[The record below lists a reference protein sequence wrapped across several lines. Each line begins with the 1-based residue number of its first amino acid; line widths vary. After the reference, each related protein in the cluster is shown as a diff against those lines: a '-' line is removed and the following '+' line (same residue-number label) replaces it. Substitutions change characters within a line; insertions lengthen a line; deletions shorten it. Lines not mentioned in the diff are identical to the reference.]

1 MKRELPDISVGI
13 LSDTH
18 FRQRLFDLPER
29 LTDIFS
35 GAGLILHAGDVG
47 DPQIL
52 DWLSRIAPV
61 AAVHGNDE
69 PAETKRLLP
78 DKLVIECRGK
88 RILLWHSHHSEP
100 AEERKRSN
108 DPWEGK
114 LQRIAR
120 HGREAGADIVVFGH
134 THVPMTIRIND
145 ILLVNPGALGSGSY
159 FTRQSVSSV
168 GIITLGDSGR
178 CSVAHF
184 DAGTGRAVD
193 FPLPEPGEAF
203 RLLGDVYQE
212 WLVETDLIPD
222 VRKLRNINYKDI
234 HSVANAVI
242 PIYQQALSGGSILRR
257 DLLAS
262 FQHADGMDPA
272 DRREVLA
279 VLTAGKSTPSPGS

>member
-1 MKRELPDISVGI
+1 MKRELPDISIGI

-35 GAGLILHAGDVG
+35 DTCLILHAGDVG
-47 DPQIL
+47 DLQVL
-52 DWLSRIAPV
+52 DLLSRIAPV

-69 PAETKRLLP
+69 PPETKCLLP
-78 DKLVIECRGK
+78 DKIVIGCRGK
-88 RILLWHSHHSEP
+88 RILLWHSHLAEP

-108 DPWEGK
+108 DQWESK

-134 THVPMTIRIND
+134 THVPMTTRIGD
-145 ILLVNPGALGSGSY
+145 ILLVNPGALASGSY
-159 FTRQSVSSV
+159 FTRQSTSSV
-168 GIITLGDSGR
+168 GILTMGNNGR

-184 DAGTGRAVD
+184 DTGTGRAVD
-193 FPLPEPGEAF
+193 FPLPEPREAF

-234 HSVANAVI
+234 HSVANAII
-242 PIYQQALSGGSILRR
+242 PIYQQALDGGPILRR

-279 VLTAGKSTPSPGS
+279 VLTGGKTNLSSGS